1 MLAQVELLHLNET
14 NLGLRRE
21 FAGLTDERIQ
31 LLAELAPWAREVAP
45 RLSTEFYDDQFGFTP
60 TRDFFRE
67 FAAAHGIS
75 LEQLRE
81 FLERAQAGYF
91 VEIFEEAEQ
100 GGGFGPEYFEKRLHV
115 GHTHSVIQLPF
126 KWYLGSYTIYV
137 RLVIA
142 HVQATWPDQP
152 QRCVQILDA
161 LLPVFVLDME
171 AIVEAFYF
179 DTLKAMGVRLELL
192 APSAETKDL
201 SDQLGELKA
210 LVSGPLQG
218 IARTLTDMHGA
229 ASQLHLSAGEVTE
242 AVAAV
247 AGGITEIATDAQ
259 KQVGLIDQE
268 HTAVAEAATLAGE
281 SLGDTRS
288 GIEAMGGVT
297 EAMDGVLAGAKTAGD
312 AMARL
317 AERAA
322 KIGGIV
328 KTINDI
334 AGQTNLLALN
344 AAIEAARAG
353 EHGRG
358 FAVVA
363 DEVRRLADSSRQS
376 SLEIQGLIKEMDGE
390 VKAAVSA
397 VESGLQNASSAH
409 VAVDQAQQSFS
420 GIMDRVETIDSHLA
434 EIVTSTSE
442 VAGVAQRFSD
452 TAEQIAAAAQ
462 QTAASMD
469 EVTSTA
475 HDLEDSEHKLEE
487 IVANFDVRDGQEGR
501 EQAVAGARMP
511 AAA

>member
-1 MLAQVELLHLNET
+1 MLQQVELLHLNET
-14 NLGLRRE
+14 NLGLRRQ
-21 FAGLTDERIQ
+21 FAGLTDERIR

-45 RLSTEFYDDQFGFTP
+45 GLSREFYDDQFGFGP
-60 TRDFFRE
+60 TYDFFSD
-67 FAAAHGIS
+67 FAAGHGIS
-75 LEQLRE
+75 LGQLRE
-81 FLERAQAGYF
+81 ILERAQAGYF
-91 VEIFEEAEQ
+91 VEIFEEAEN
-100 GGGFGPEYFEKRLHV
+100 GGGFGPEYFEKRLHI
-115 GHTHSVIQLPF
+115 GHTHSAIQLPF

-142 HVQATWPDQP
+142 HVQASWPNQP
-152 QRCVQILDA
+152 ERCVQTLDA

-192 APSAETKDL
+192 APSAETEDL

-218 IARTLTDMHGA
+218 IARTLTDMRGA
-229 ASQLHLSAGEVTE
+229 ASQLHLSASEVTE

-259 KQVGLIDQE
+259 KQVELIDQE
-268 HTAVAEAATLAGE
+268 HSAVAEAATLAGE

-297 EAMDGVLAGAKTAGD
+297 EAMDGVLTGAKTAGD

-397 VESGLQNASSAH
+397 VESGLQSASSAH
-409 VAVDQAQQSFS
+409 VAVNQAQQSFS

-452 TAEQIAAAAQ
+452 TSEQIAAAAE

-469 EVTSTA
+469 GVTSTA
-475 HDLEDSEHKLEE
+475 NDLETSERKLEE
-487 IVANFDVRDGQEGR
+487 IVANFDVQDGAAPV
-501 EQAVAGARMP
+501 AVAVPVAV
-511 AAA
+511 AAM